1 MIEINDLRK
10 EYPGFT
16 LQCSLQVPAGTI
28 TGLIGQNGAGK
39 STLFKSLLRLIHIDS
54 GKVTILG
61 KDISEITEN
70 DMRMIG
76 SVMAESGFSGYLTI
90 RSIRRIMKS
99 FYPAFREDWFTA
111 QCRKLGLPDNKQI
124 REFSTGMKAKLKV
137 LCALSYGAK
146 LLILD
151 EPTSGLDV
159 AAREDVLDL
168 LRAYMKED
176 EERSILISSHISK
189 DLETLCDDFYMIHE
203 GQIILHEETD
213 RLLSD
218 YAILKVTPEVY
229 EKLDRQY
236 ILRTVKESYG
246 YSCLTNQ
253 RNFYQENYPEIVVE
267 KIGIDEVVLHV
278 IRGGKPQ

>member
-168 LRAYMKED
+168 LRSYMKED

>member
-76 SVMAESGFSGYLTI
+76 SVMAESGFSGYLTL

-168 LRAYMKED
+168 LRSYMKED

>member
-1 MIEINDLRK
+1 MIEIKDLRK

-16 LQCSLQVPAGTI
+16 LQCSLAVPAGTI

-39 STLFKSLLRLIHIDS
+39 STLFKSLLRLIRINS

-61 KDISEITEN
+61 KDLSEISEN

-76 SVMAESGFSGYLTI
+76 SVMAESGFSGYLTL

-111 QCRKLGLPDNKQI
+111 QCRKFGLPDDRQI

-218 YAILKVTPEVY
+218 YAMLKVTPEVY
-229 EKLDRQY
+229 EKLDKQY
-236 ILRTVKESYG
+236 ILRTVRESYG

-253 RNFYQENYPEIVVE
+253 REYYQENYPEIVVE

-278 IRGGKPQ
+278 IRGGKAQ

>member
-39 STLFKSLLRLIHIDS
+39 STLFKSLLRLIHINS

-61 KDISEITEN
+61 KDLSEITEN

-99 FYPAFREDWFTA
+99 FYPAFREDWFMA
-111 QCRKLGLPDNKQI
+111 QCRKFGLPDNKQI

-189 DLETLCDDFYMIHE
+189 DLETLCDDFYMIHD

-229 EKLDRQY
+229 EKLDKQY

-246 YSCLTNQ
+246 FSCLTNQ
-253 RNFYQENYPEIVVE
+253 REYYQENYPEIVVE

-278 IRGGKPQ
+278 IRGGKAQ